1 MNGAVKRPVVVM
13 GILLVAA
20 GYAAT
25 KEWEWQ
31 AGADPLPIVQIAQ
44 VDRPDSSLPP
54 EGSWR
59 TEAVTVQPEQIFQ
72 D

>member
-1 MNGAVKRPVVVM
+1 MNAGIRRPVLVV

-31 AGADPLPIVQIAQ
+31 ADADALPLVRVAQ
-44 VDRPDSSLPP
+44 EERADSSIPP
-54 EGSWR
+54 DLIWQ
-59 TEAVTVQPEQIFQ
+59 TAAVTVQPEQIFQ

>member
-1 MNGAVKRPVVVM
+1 MNAGIRRPVLVV
-13 GILLVAA
+13 GILLVVI

-31 AGADPLPIVQIAQ
+31 ADADALPIVRVAQ
-44 VDRPDSSLPP
+44 EERGGASTPRDL
-54 EGSWR
+54 SWQ
-59 TEAVTVQPEQIFQ
+59 TGAVTVQPEQIFQ

>member
-1 MNGAVKRPVVVM
+1 MSAGVKRPVVVV

-25 KEWEWQ
+25 KEWQWQ
-31 AGADPLPIVQIAQ
+31 AGADPLPIVHIAQ
-44 VDRPDSSLPP
+44 VDRADSSLPP

>member
-1 MNGAVKRPVVVM
+1 MNAGITRPVVVV
-13 GILLVAA
+13 GILLAAA

-31 AGADPLPIVQIAQ
+31 ADADALPLMRVAQ
-44 VDRPDSSLPP
+44 EERADSSISRDLI
-54 EGSWR
+54 WQ
-59 TEAVTVQPEQIFQ
+59 TAAVTVQPEQIFQ

>member
-1 MNGAVKRPVVVM
+1 MSAGIRRPVLVV

-31 AGADPLPIVQIAQ
+31 ADADALPIVRVAQ
-44 VDRPDSSLPP
+44 EERADSSIPRDP
-54 EGSWR
+54 SWQ
-59 TEAVTVQPEQIFQ
+59 TAAVTVQPEQIFQ

>member
-1 MNGAVKRPVVVM
+1 MSAGIRRPVLVV

-31 AGADPLPIVQIAQ
+31 ADADALPLVRIAQ
-44 VDRPDSSLPP
+44 EERADSSIPP
-54 EGSWR
+54 DLNWQAA
-59 TEAVTVQPEQIFQ
+59 AVTVQPEQIFQ

>member
-1 MNGAVKRPVVVM
+1 MNAGIKRPVVVM
-13 GILLVAA
+13 AILLAAA

-31 AGADPLPIVQIAQ
+31 ADADPLPLLRVSQI
-44 VDRPDSSLPP
+44 DRGDGGGPRAGTWQADAL
-54 EGSWR
+54 
-59 TEAVTVQPEQIFQ
+59 TVQPEQIFQ

>member
-1 MNGAVKRPVVVM
+1 MNAGIKRPVLVL
-13 GILLVAA
+13 GILLAAA

-31 AGADPLPIVQIAQ
+31 ADADPLPLLRVSQI
-44 VDRPDSSLPP
+44 DRGDAGGPRD
-54 EGSWR
+54 GTWR
-59 TEAVTVQPEQIFQ
+59 VEAVTVQPEQIFQ

>member
-1 MNGAVKRPVVVM
+1 MNAGIRRPVLVV

-31 AGADPLPIVQIAQ
+31 SDVDTLPLVRVAQEEGADPGMPRVAIWQT
-44 VDRPDSSLPP
+44 
-54 EGSWR
+54 G
-59 TEAVTVQPEQIFQ
+59 AVTVQPEQIFQ

>member
-1 MNGAVKRPVVVM
+1 MSAGIRRPVLVV
-13 GILLVAA
+13 GILLVAV

-31 AGADPLPIVQIAQ
+31 ADADALPLVRVAQ
-44 VDRPDSSLPP
+44 AERADSSIPP
-54 EGSWR
+54 DLIWQ
-59 TEAVTVQPEQIFQ
+59 TAAVTVQPEQIFQ

>member
-1 MNGAVKRPVVVM
+1 MSAGIRRPVLVV
-13 GILLVAA
+13 GILLVAV

-31 AGADPLPIVQIAQ
+31 TDADALPLVRVAQ
-44 VDRPDSSLPP
+44 AERADSSIPRDLI
-54 EGSWR
+54 WQ
-59 TEAVTVQPEQIFQ
+59 TAAVTVQPEQIFQ

>member
-1 MNGAVKRPVVVM
+1 MNAGIRRPVLVV
-13 GILLVAA
+13 GILLVAM

-31 AGADPLPIVQIAQ
+31 ADADALPLVR
-44 VDRPDSSLPP
+44 VVHEEGVGSSTPRDLTWHT
-54 EGSWR
+54 G
-59 TEAVTVQPEQIFQ
+59 AVTVQPEQIFQ